1 MSASLAMS
9 FAPGVLP
16 IKVEGERLL
25 LVDQRKLPHEFC
37 YFDASSHDQMV
48 FAIKDMVVRGAPS
61 IGVAAA
67 YGLAFEA
74 RRLANSS
81 SKPNSSSNP
90 SSLNKSSKLNQPNQT
105 DFLHQFNQAKDE
117 LNQTRPT
124 AVNLRWATERMAKV
138 AEVSF
143 AKGLSSVEAARQI
156 YSEAETILS
165 EHLSANLAIS
175 QYGSVL
181 VQRGARIITHCN
193 AGGLAACGYGTA
205 LGVIRAAHFA
215 AKNISVYVDETRPRN
230 QGAKLT
236 MWELAQDMVPSTWV
250 CDSMSGHLM
259 SRGQIDMVITGADRI
274 ALNGDSAN
282 KIGTYNLAVLA
293 HYHKIPFYIAAPL
306 STFDRNLEDGKTIP
320 IEERDQSE
328 VLTINGA
335 PTSVPGAQAFNPG
348 FDVTPANLIAG
359 IITEVG
365 VLRPDYV
372 ASIGKALL

>member
-9 FAPGVLP
+9 FTPGVLP

-25 LVDQRKLPHEFC
+25 LVDQRKLPDELC

-67 YGLAFEA
+67 FGLAFEA
-74 RRLANSS
+74 RRLARSFS
-81 SKPNSSSNP
+81 E
-90 SSLNKSSKLNQPNQT
+90 LNQSGSRE
-105 DFLHQFNQAKDE
+105 FLNYFNHAKDE

-124 AVNLRWATERMAKV
+124 AVNLGWATERMAK
-138 AEVSF
+138 A
-143 AKGLSSVEAARQI
+143 LEAALKRDSPCTLAEAANKVYI
-156 YSEAETILS
+156 EAETILS
-165 EHLSANLAIS
+165 EHLSANRAIS
-175 QYGSVL
+175 QFGSEL
-181 VQRGARIITHCN
+181 VQNGARLITHCN

-205 LGVIRAAHFA
+205 LGVIRAAHFS

-236 MWELAQDMVPSTWV
+236 MWELAQDLVPSTLV

-259 SRGQIDMVITGADRI
+259 SQGLIDMVITGADRI
-274 ALNGDSAN
+274 ARNGDSAN

-306 STFDRNLEDGKTIP
+306 STFDRSLQDGKNIP
-320 IEERDQSE
+320 IEEREQSE
-328 VLTINGA
+328 VLSINGVA
-335 PTSVPGAQAFNPG
+335 LTVPGAQAFNPS
-348 FDVTPANLIAG
+348 FDVTPAHLIAG

-365 VLRPDYV
+365 VLRPDYRV
-372 ASIGKALL
+372 SIGQALL